1 MWSFIIITISTYCK
15 VQLYLILHVPCYIE
29 FLNVTYSITSRKK
42 VYRARKKLTAIDWNY
57 HNDLPNATN
66 EDAETIITRKYNQR
80 TKSWDV
86 RTVQVSKD
94 YGYIWILM
102 AKIFKLRVDD
112 DDSIAREVP
121 LEADDPRLIAPTIAE
136 SEPPPSHKLL
146 ARRTSRFSQFSQTSS
161 WLALPKPKL
170 HQF

>member
-1 MWSFIIITISTYCK
+1 M
-15 VQLYLILHVPCYIE
+15 
-29 FLNVTYSITSRKK
+29 KK

-57 HNDLPNATN
+57 HNDLPYDTN

-86 RTVQVSKD
+86 RTVKVSKD

-112 DDSIAREVP
+112 GDSIAREVP
-121 LEADDPRLIAPTIAE
+121 LEPDDPRLIAPTIVE
-136 SEPPPSHKLL
+136 SEPLLSHELL
-146 ARRTSRFSQFSQTSS
+146 ARHKSRFSQTSS
-161 WLALPKPKL
+161 S
-170 HQF
+170 

>member
-1 MWSFIIITISTYCK
+1 M
-15 VQLYLILHVPCYIE
+15 
-29 FLNVTYSITSRKK
+29 
-42 VYRARKKLTAIDWNY
+42 TAIDWNY

-86 RTVQVSKD
+86 RTVKVSKD

-161 WLALPKPKL
+161 
-170 HQF
+170 